1 MKKMSIGEIS
11 INSAFNSRYWG
22 LSTGTS
28 RACSTKLEVF
38 SYLKGKAG
46 LLASPQLLP
55 DACPSYHATNVC
67 SKFLCGSRCLS
78 SQAGAESSNIRNTFH
93 LPPSTGRVALPKSRV
108 LYTVLRSPHID
119 KKSREQFCMIT
130 KKELRIIK
138 RDRSELSKMMFW
150 LKRQR
155 IFGAQCEMMLSCKTH
170 LDKETLQRLLQN
182 DEFPTKALAG
192 QRAQPNAGTKK
203 TAEEAVIRLRIC
215 SF

>member
-1 MKKMSIGEIS
+1 MSLL
-11 INSAFNSRYWG
+11 ARYWG

-38 SYLKGKAG
+38 SYLKDKAG

-55 DACPSYHATNVC
+55 DAC

-192 QRAQPNAGTKK
+192 QRAQPPNAGTKK